1 MHIYEGV
8 ILIDV
13 LDCFNYYKIKN
24 MNSNFVFHFISVNFV
39 IFICDNTY
47 APVLAHLDNYNMFLD
62 KPYYSQYDL
71 KGF

>member
-1 MHIYEGV
+1 MHIYEVV

-39 IFICDNTY
+39 IFICDSTY
-47 APVLAHLDNYNMFLD
+47 APVLAHLDKYNMLLNNSS
-62 KPYYSQYDL
+62 YSHYDL